1 MRWLHRDGRR
11 RTIRQVLYAMRFVG
25 HATPIGE
32 VGAAWRITTMAPSAA
47 LSAIVGPD
55 GLQGTISPLPGGEA
69 TFTSEMTATAAE
81 TFLEIGAMTFGE
93 GHRLRLTTVGSGYL
107 GPSAD
112 PALQQG
118 AVIWRVEEGEGQFA
132 GASGLICANVLLRDN
147 GQIVAHHLG
156 LIFVPESGSPVNAP
170 RRGIPLR

>member
-1 MRWLHRDGRR
+1 M
-11 RTIRQVLYAMRFVG
+11 RQVLYAMRFAG
-25 HATPIGE
+25 RAMPIGE
-32 VGAAWRITTMAPSAA
+32 VGAALRITSIAPSAA

-69 TFTSEMTATAAE
+69 TFTSEVTVTAAE
-81 TFLEIGAMTFGE
+81 TFLEFGAITFGD

-107 GPSAD
+107 GASAD

-132 GASGLICANVLLRDN
+132 GASGLICANVLFRDD

-156 LIFVPESGSPVNAP
+156 LIFVPEAGPP
-170 RRGIPLR
+170 